1 VESSESGVFEVYV
14 RSFPEPTIKVQ
25 VSVGGGGGPVW
36 SADGTRLYYATGSA
50 IVEARLATTPGLR
63 VLSRDTAFTGV
74 PNAGAGG
81 FGQAN
86 FDVSRDGSR
95 IVVPSAQPTTY
106 PLVVVPNWRTE
117 LRERLAANRN

>member
-1 VESSESGVFEVYV
+1 VNRNRV
-14 RSFPEPTIKVQ
+14 RAQGRRAVAQLSMIVATPAPRPV
-25 VSVGGGGGPVW
+25 VGGD
-36 SADGTRLYYATGSA
+36 AA
-50 IVEARLATTPGLR
+50 EARLATTSGLR

-74 PNAGAGG
+74 PNGLGG

-95 IVVPSAQPTTY
+95 LVVPSVQSAAY